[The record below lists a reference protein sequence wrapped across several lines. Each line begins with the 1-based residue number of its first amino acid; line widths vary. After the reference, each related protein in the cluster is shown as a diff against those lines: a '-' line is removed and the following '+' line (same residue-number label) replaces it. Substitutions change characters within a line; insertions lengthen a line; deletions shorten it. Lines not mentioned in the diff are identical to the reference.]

1 MAEYLLGID
10 IGTSSCKVALFR
22 ENGTVAAIGGNDY
35 PVSYPQR
42 GWAEQDPEDW
52 WQGICR
58 AVRAMLEESGIDP
71 SDIAGI
77 GVDGQSWSAV
87 ALDREGKTLCPTP
100 IWTDTRCA
108 DMCRKVMKQIPE
120 AELFDLCGNPVS
132 PGYTWPKIL
141 WYRENRPE
149 VFERTAKILQSNSY
163 IVWKLTGEIS
173 QDISQ
178 GYGLA
183 CFDSPAR
190 RCRRRSA
197 A

>member
-77 GVDGQSWSAV
+77 GVDGQGSI
-87 ALDREGKTLCPTP
+87 RP
-100 IWTDTRCA
+100 I
-108 DMCRKVMKQIPE
+108 
-120 AELFDLCGNPVS
+120 
-132 PGYTWPKIL
+132 
-141 WYRENRPE
+141 
-149 VFERTAKILQSNSY
+149 
-163 IVWKLTGEIS
+163 
-173 QDISQ
+173 
-178 GYGLA
+178 
-183 CFDSPAR
+183 SPASVLTDRAGPRWHWTGREKPFVR
-190 RCRRRSA
+190 RPSGRIPA
-197 A
+197 ARTCAGR